1 MSVSLEPI
9 IKSNNILKYL
19 SSCNRVIRIMDIK
32 KLTLVAVVISSLF
45 LTGCF
50 DKEVTCEINL
60 NSRLIDLDRNE
71 VIKILGEPSHSDL
84 RIKLFDEYSYNF
96 ADKHYSVIVKYD
108 SKNHNYYVTHMK
120 CIKSKPRFEILN
132 HVIWH

>member
-1 MSVSLEPI
+1 MG
-9 IKSNNILKYL
+9 
-19 SSCNRVIRIMDIK
+19 IMNVR

-50 DKEVTCEINL
+50 DKEVTCEINDINL

-84 RIKLFDEYSYNF
+84 GIKLFDEYSYNF
-96 ADKHYSVIVKYD
+96 ANKHYSVIVKYD
-108 SKNHNYYVTHMK
+108 SKNRNYYVTHMK
-120 CIKSKPRFEILN
+120 CIKSKPKFEIFN